1 LISAFQYF
9 SLFVSS
15 FLIVT
20 LLTPYLRKIA
30 LLTNFV
36 DYPNSA
42 HKSHLKATPYLG
54 GVAIL
59 LGVVVT
65 SYVALISQSNLR
77 GNIWTAT
84 SLFGPAII
92 LGIVG
97 LVDDRKNL
105 PPLPRFIAQSS
116 VGIFSAIVLIS
127 TDTMGNPTGNW
138 FLDAAITVIWIVGVS
153 NSINFFDNLDG
164 GAAGAVA
171 ATALGLYLIALD
183 NGQFLISAT
192 AITVLASMT
201 GFLIWNKSPAKIY
214 MGDAGALFLGVILSV
229 LTLRLDPMVEGQIY
243 SFAIPLLLLAVP
255 ILDTAVAVLS
265 RMRRRVSI
273 FQGGRDH
280 LSHRL
285 LRKGFSKKQ
294 SALIL
299 WSLSGVYSGVAVVI
313 AMNHSKSIFF
323 LTLSVLLWISLIF
336 VAMRSDDN

>member
-1 LISAFQYF
+1 
-9 SLFVSS
+9 
-15 FLIVT
+15 
-20 LLTPYLRKIA
+20 
-30 LLTNFV
+30 V
-36 DYPNSA
+36 DYPDSA

-183 NGQFLISAT
+183 NGQFLISAS

>member
-1 LISAFQYF
+1 MIGAFQYF
-9 SLFVSS
+9 SLFVFS

-30 LLTNFV
+30 LSTDFV
-36 DYPNSA
+36 DYPDSA

-59 LGVVVT
+59 FGVVVT
-65 SYVALISQSNLR
+65 SYVALISQTNLR

-97 LVDDRKNL
+97 LIDDKKNL

-138 FLDAAITVIWIVGVS
+138 FLDAAITVIWIVGLS

-192 AITVLASMT
+192 AITVLASMM

-229 LTLRLDPMVEGQIY
+229 LTLRLDPIVEGQIY

-285 LRKGFSKKQ
+285 LRKGFNKKQ

-323 LTLSVLLWISLIF
+323 LTSSVLLWISLIF
-336 VAMRSDDN
+336 VAMRSDDS

>member
-1 LISAFQYF
+1 MISAFQYF

>member
-1 LISAFQYF
+1 MISAFQYF

-36 DYPNSA
+36 DYPDSA

-183 NGQFLISAT
+183 NGQFLISAS